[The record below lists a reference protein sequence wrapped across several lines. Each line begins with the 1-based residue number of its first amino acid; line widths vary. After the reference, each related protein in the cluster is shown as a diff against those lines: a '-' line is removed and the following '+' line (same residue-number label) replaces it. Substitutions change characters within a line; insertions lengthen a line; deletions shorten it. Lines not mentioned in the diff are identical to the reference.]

1 MKVDRR
7 KFIRTAGG
15 LALATVTGSIPSLG
29 SWRESGSSQQKLRV
43 AVLHD
48 PGFPTV
54 DFTAIPKET
63 LQKALEGY
71 DVSFL
76 SAVEVAAGLSVH
88 AHDVFLNPSGS
99 AFPKSAFVAISK
111 FLTDGGNFVNLG
123 GIPFSVP
130 VEKQGTGW
138 RQEVRQTNHH
148 KKFGITQAFPVP
160 KAVINSYIS
169 DERIDGAKDLPREFT
184 AEEIYELYVRFAST
198 KDFPAED
205 GSAGER
211 DAVLSPVVVGIGSE
225 RRRLA
230 APFVQIDRL
239 QGECAGGRWM
249 LANFKGTITAKA
261 IRTLVEIASLGA
273 LQLTLRSS
281 FACYHGGELPS
292 LTIQFRCPKGN
303 VQSRIDDDCRVEILD
318 GHQKS
323 IAALNVK
330 LLGEGSL
337 ATGVVDL
344 PGKTASLVPGLYR
357 VNAKLGLKSP
367 TTDRST
373 AIRYT
378 TGFWVFDKELLAGGK
393 PLTLDRN
400 YFLRD
405 GVPYPV
411 TGTTYMASDVHRK
424 FLFEPN
430 PYLWNEDFSEMK
442 NAGINMV
449 RTGVWTGWKNYMLD
463 VGAPNESA
471 LRSLDAFIL
480 TARKYDIPLI
490 FTFFAFLPESWGGAN
505 AYLDPRSVNAQK
517 EFIAAIAQRYGA
529 VNDVLW
535 DLINEPSFCNPQHL
549 WSCRPNYDNYES
561 AAWNSWLQ
569 ERFHLASNE
578 ERLARLQEQYRAV
591 AGEAINLPLPED
603 FDNVN
608 IFTDHLPIKVTDY
621 KLFAQEMFA
630 GWVKEVTTAIRNN
643 GNAHQLITV
652 GQDEAGTGDSPSPQ
666 FFGDSVDFTCIHNW
680 WLNDDLVWDNVVT
693 KTPDKPN
700 LVEETGVMFYEKM
713 DGSPWRTEEEARNL
727 LERKLA
733 ISIGAGGAGF
743 LEWIWNT
750 NPYMQSDNEAA
761 IGLYR
766 VDGTAKPELGP
777 VVELARFFAA
787 NKHLMVGRKDED
799 VLMVLPH
806 SQQFSPR
813 NFASEA
819 TKRCVRVM
827 YYHLGMPVAAVS
839 EYRTDRIR
847 SAPKLI
853 VVPSPR
859 TLNDSAWEKILSLVD
874 RGSTLLITGI
884 VDTDDHWLPVHR
896 LKQFGVSADS
906 KPVAEEEFLVIDG
919 LEYQVSYRGDKIQ
932 RLEKAVIDEDDP
944 QEVMTIP
951 HGKGMIFWSPLP
963 VEVSE
968 SVEPTVALYEYALK
982 GAKLSPM
989 FSLERK
995 DPSVLV
1001 LPTVFNESVLY
1012 TVVSESDRDGEIHV
1026 LDRETETT
1034 LTVNI
1039 EAQRVALVFLSR
1051 KDGKILAK
1059 LR

>member
-1 MKVDRR
+1 MSINRR

-15 LALATVTGSIPSLG
+15 FALATVTGAIPSLG
-29 SWRESGSSQQKLRV
+29 SWKESGSSDRKLRV
-43 AVLHD
+43 AVFHD

-54 DFTAIPKET
+54 DFAPIPKET
-63 LQKALEGY
+63 LKKALDGY

-76 SAVEVAAGLSVH
+76 SAAEVAAGLSVGT
-88 AHDVFLNPSGS
+88 HDVFLNPFGS
-99 AFPKSAFVAISK
+99 AFPKGVFVTISK
-111 FLTDGGNFVNLG
+111 FLTEGGNFVNLG

-130 VEKQGTGW
+130 VDEEGSGW
-138 RQEVRQTNHH
+138 RKEVRQTTHH
-148 KKFGITQAFPVP
+148 KKFGITQAFPIP
-160 KAVINSYIS
+160 AQAINSYIP
-169 DERIDGAKDLPREFT
+169 DERIDGAKELSKEFT

-211 DAVLSPVVVGIGSE
+211 DAVLRPVVVGIGSE
-225 RRRLA
+225 KRRLA
-230 APFVQIDRL
+230 APFIQMDWL
-239 QGECAGGRWM
+239 QGDCTGGRWM

-261 IRTLVEIASLGA
+261 IRTLVEIATLGA
-273 LQLTLRSS
+273 LQLNVRSS
-281 FACYHGGELPS
+281 FACYHEGELPS
-292 LTIQFRCPKGN
+292 FTIQFRCPKSN
-303 VQSRIDDDCRVEILD
+303 AQSIIDDNCRIEILD

-330 LLGEGSL
+330 LIGEGSL
-337 ATGVVDL
+337 ATGYVDL
-344 PGKTASLVPGLYR
+344 PEKTESLAPGLYR
-357 VNAKLGLKSP
+357 VNAKLRLKSP
-367 TTDRST
+367 TADRST
-373 AIRYT
+373 TMRCT
-378 TGFWVFDKELLAGGK
+378 TGFWVFDKALLAGGK

-405 GVPYPV
+405 GLPYPV

-430 PYLWNEDFSEMK
+430 PYIWNEDFSEMK

-463 VGAPNESA
+463 AGAPNESA
-471 LRSLDAFIL
+471 LRGLDAFIL
-480 TARKYDIPLI
+480 TARKHDIPLI
-490 FTFFAFLPESWGGAN
+490 FTLFAFLPETWGGAN
-505 AYLDPRSVNAQK
+505 AYLDPRSLNAQK

-529 VNDVLW
+529 VNDIIW

-549 WSCRPNYDNYES
+549 WSCRPNYDAYES
-561 AAWNSWLQ
+561 AAWNTWLQ
-569 ERFHLASNE
+569 GRIHSASND
-578 ERLARLQEQYRAV
+578 ERLARLQEEYRAA
-591 AGEAINLPLPED
+591 AGESIALPSLED
-603 FDNVN
+603 FDNVS
-608 IFTDHLPIKVTDY
+608 IFDERRPIKVADY

-630 GWVKEVTTAIRNN
+630 NWVKEVKSAIRDN
-643 GNAHQLITV
+643 GNPHQLITV
-652 GQDEAGTGDSPSPQ
+652 GQDEAGTGDSPGPQ
-666 FFGDSVDFTCIHNW
+666 FFGDAVDFTCIHNW

-713 DGSPWRTEEEARNL
+713 DGSAWRTEEEARNL

-777 VVELARFFAA
+777 VVDFARFFAA

-799 VLMVLPH
+799 VLMILPH

-813 NFASEA
+813 NYASEA

-827 YYHLGMPVAAVS
+827 YYHLGMPVASVS
-839 EYRTDRIR
+839 EYRPDKIR

-853 VVPSPR
+853 VLPSPR
-859 TLNDSAWEKILSLVD
+859 TLNDSAWEKILSSVE

-884 VDTDDHWLPVHR
+884 VDTDDHWLPVQR
-896 LKQFGVSADS
+896 LKQFGVAPDS
-906 KPVAEEEFLVIDG
+906 KPVAEEEFLMIDG
-919 LEYQVSYRGDKIQ
+919 HEYQVSYRGDKIQ
-932 RLEKAVIDEDDP
+932 RIEKAVVDEDDP

-982 GAKLSPM
+982 GAQLSPV
-989 FSLERK
+989 FSLEKK

-1001 LPTVFNESVLY
+1001 LPTVFNDSILY
-1012 TVVSESDRDGEIHV
+1012 TFVSESDRDEEVHV
-1026 LDRETETT
+1026 LDKETKTAFTAE
-1034 LTVNI
+1034 VP
-1039 EAQRVALVFLSR
+1039 AQRTALVFLSR
-1051 KDGKILAK
+1051 KDGTILAK
-1059 LR
+1059 LG